1 MTASTR
7 FPARPTTLQDVA
19 AFRRHICIQVDMQFA
34 SIVFRYRP
42 LAAGILVLALGG
54 SVPVHPQAASPSPA
68 GDADGLIGQHLPLNG
83 VPNFGEVTSQLLR
96 GGQPTQAGF
105 EELARR
111 GVGLVINLRG
121 DSKAERATVE
131 KLGMQYV
138 SIPWHCAYPK
148 DRQVAEFLGV
158 LRTNPDKKIFVHCRL
173 GVDRTGL
180 MIASYRMA
188 EQGWTAARAHREM
201 AAFGFD
207 SFHNIICPGLASY
220 AAGFP
225 TRFEKDA
232 AFDALR
238 TAPSSPAFQH

>member
-1 MTASTR
+1 
-7 FPARPTTLQDVA
+7 
-19 AFRRHICIQVDMQFA
+19 MQFT
-34 SIVFRYRP
+34 SIHLTNRP
-42 LAAGILVLALGG
+42 LAVGVLVLALGG
-54 SVPVHPQAASPSPA
+54 AVSVHAQAASPTPA
-68 GDADGLIGQHLPLNG
+68 GNAEGLIGQHLPLNG

-96 GGQPTQAGF
+96 GGQPTEAGF
-105 EELARR
+105 EELSKR
-111 GVGLVINLRG
+111 GIGLVINLRG
-121 DSKAERATVE
+121 DSKAERAMVE

-148 DRQVAEFLGV
+148 DRQVAQFLSV
-158 LRTNPDKKIFVHCRL
+158 LRANPDKKIFVHCRL

-207 SFHNIICPGLASY
+207 AFHNMICPGLGSY

-232 AFDALR
+232 AFEQLR
-238 TAPSSPAFQH
+238 SAQPAFQR

>member
-1 MTASTR
+1 ME
-7 FPARPTTLQDVA
+7 
-19 AFRRHICIQVDMQFA
+19 FA
-34 SIVFRYRP
+34 TILFRYRP
-42 LAAGILVLALGG
+42 LAVGILVLALGSG
-54 SVPVHPQAASPSPA
+54 VSVHPQAASPTPA
-68 GDADGLIGQHLPLNG
+68 GNADGLIGRRLPLSG

-96 GGQPTQAGF
+96 GGQPTEAGF
-105 EELARR
+105 EELSRR

-121 DSKAERATVE
+121 DSKAERAAVE

-148 DRQVAEFLGV
+148 DRQVAEFLSV
-158 LRTNPDKKIFVHCRL
+158 LRANPDKKIFVHCRL

-207 SFHNIICPGLASY
+207 AFHNMICPGLGSY

-232 AFDALR
+232 AFEPLR
-238 TAPSSPAFQH
+238 SGQPSPSFQH

>member
-1 MTASTR
+1 
-7 FPARPTTLQDVA
+7 
-19 AFRRHICIQVDMQFA
+19 MQFT
-34 SIVFRYRP
+34 SIHLTNRS
-42 LAAGILVLALGG
+42 LAVGVLVLALGG
-54 SVPVHPQAASPSPA
+54 AVSVHAQAASPTPA
-68 GDADGLIGQHLPLNG
+68 GNAEGLIGQHLPLNG

-96 GGQPTQAGF
+96 GGQPTEAGF
-105 EELARR
+105 EELSKR
-111 GVGLVINLRG
+111 GIGLVINLRG
-121 DSKAERATVE
+121 DSKAERGMVE

-148 DRQVAEFLGV
+148 DRQVAQFLSV
-158 LRTNPDKKIFVHCRL
+158 LRANPDKKIFVHCRL

-207 SFHNIICPGLASY
+207 AFHNMICPGLGSY

-232 AFDALR
+232 AFEQLR
-238 TAPSSPAFQH
+238 SAQPAFQR

>member
-1 MTASTR
+1 MTLGVNRAGYR
-7 FPARPTTLQDVA
+7 
-19 AFRRHICIQVDMQFA
+19 AFAV
-34 SIVFRYRP
+34 VV
-42 LAAGILVLALGG
+42 LLVVLGSG
-54 SVPVHPQAASPSPA
+54 VPVHPQAASPTPA
-68 GDADGLIGQHLPLNG
+68 GNAEGLIGQHLPLNG
-83 VPNFGEVTSQLLR
+83 VPNFGEVTSQLSR
-96 GGQPTQAGF
+96 GGQPTPAGF
-105 EELARR
+105 EELSRR
-111 GVGLVINLRG
+111 GVGLVVNLRG
-121 DSKAERATVE
+121 DSKAERTAVE

-148 DRQVAEFLGV
+148 DRQVAEFLSV
-158 LRTNPDKKIFVHCRL
+158 LRANPDKKIFVHCRL

-207 SFHNIICPGLASY
+207 GFHNMICPGLASY

-232 AFDALR
+232 AFEPLR
-238 TAPSSPAFQH
+238 SAPSAPAFQR

>member
-1 MTASTR
+1 
-7 FPARPTTLQDVA
+7 
-19 AFRRHICIQVDMQFA
+19 MQCA
-34 SIVFRYRP
+34 TILFRYRP
-42 LAAGILVLALGG
+42 LAVGILVLALGSG
-54 SVPVHPQAASPSPA
+54 VSVHPQAASPTPA
-68 GDADGLIGQHLPLNG
+68 GNADGLIGRHLPLSG

-96 GGQPTQAGF
+96 GGQPTEAGF
-105 EELARR
+105 EELSRR

-121 DSKAERATVE
+121 DSKAERAAVE

-148 DRQVAEFLGV
+148 DRQVAEFLSV
-158 LRTNPDKKIFVHCRL
+158 LRANPDKKIFVHCRL

-207 SFHNIICPGLASY
+207 AFHNMICPGLGSY

-232 AFDALR
+232 AFEPLR
-238 TAPSSPAFQH
+238 SGQPSPSFQH

>member
-1 MTASTR
+1 
-7 FPARPTTLQDVA
+7 
-19 AFRRHICIQVDMQFA
+19 MQCA
-34 SIVFRYRP
+34 TILFRYRP
-42 LAAGILVLALGG
+42 LAVGILVLALGSG
-54 SVPVHPQAASPSPA
+54 VSVHPQAASPTPA
-68 GDADGLIGQHLPLNG
+68 GNADGLIGRHLPLSG

-96 GGQPTQAGF
+96 GGQPTEAGF
-105 EELARR
+105 EELSRR

-121 DSKAERATVE
+121 DSKAERAAVE

-148 DRQVAEFLGV
+148 DRQVAEFLSV
-158 LRTNPDKKIFVHCRL
+158 LRANPDKKIFVHCRL

-180 MIASYRMA
+180 MVASYRMA

-207 SFHNIICPGLASY
+207 AFHNMICPGLGSY

-225 TRFEKDA
+225 TRFEKGA
-232 AFDALR
+232 AFEPLR
-238 TAPSSPAFQH
+238 SGQPSPSFQH

>member
-1 MTASTR
+1 
-7 FPARPTTLQDVA
+7 
-19 AFRRHICIQVDMQFA
+19 MQFA
-34 SIVFRYRP
+34 TILFRYRP
-42 LAAGILVLALGG
+42 LLVGVLVLVLGSG
-54 SVPVHPQAASPSPA
+54 VSVHPQAASPTPA
-68 GDADGLIGQHLPLNG
+68 GNAEGLIGQHLPLSG

-96 GGQPTQAGF
+96 GGQPTEAGF
-105 EELARR
+105 EELSRR

-121 DSKAERATVE
+121 DSKAERAAVE

-148 DRQVAEFLGV
+148 DRQVAEFLSV
-158 LRTNPDKKIFVHCRL
+158 LRANPDKKIFVHCRL

-207 SFHNIICPGLASY
+207 AFHNMICPGLGSY

-232 AFDALR
+232 AFEQLR
-238 TAPSSPAFQH
+238 STPTTPAFQH

>member
-1 MTASTR
+1 
-7 FPARPTTLQDVA
+7 
-19 AFRRHICIQVDMQFA
+19 MQCA
-34 SIVFRYRP
+34 TILFRYRP
-42 LAAGILVLALGG
+42 LAVGILVLALGSG
-54 SVPVHPQAASPSPA
+54 VSVHPQDASPTPA
-68 GDADGLIGQHLPLNG
+68 GNADGLIGRHLPLSG

-96 GGQPTQAGF
+96 GGQPTEAGF
-105 EELARR
+105 EELSRR

-121 DSKAERATVE
+121 DSKAERAAVE

-148 DRQVAEFLGV
+148 DRQVAEFLSV
-158 LRTNPDKKIFVHCRL
+158 LRANPDKKIFVHCRL

-207 SFHNIICPGLASY
+207 AFHNMICPGLGSY

-232 AFDALR
+232 AFEPLR
-238 TAPSSPAFQH
+238 SGQPSPSFQH

>member
-1 MTASTR
+1 MTV
-7 FPARPTTLQDVA
+7 PAN
-19 AFRRHICIQVDMQFA
+19 
-34 SIVFRYRP
+34 RYRSRAFP
-42 LAAGILVLALGG
+42 LVVLLVVFAGG
-54 SVPVHPQAASPSPA
+54 VPAHPQAASPSPA
-68 GDADGLIGQHLPLNG
+68 GNADGLIGQHLPLNG
-83 VPNFGEVTSQLLR
+83 IPNFGEVTSQLLR

-105 EELARR
+105 EELSKR

-121 DSKAERATVE
+121 DTKAERLTVE

-148 DRQVAEFLGV
+148 DHQVAEFLSV

-207 SFHNIICPGLASY
+207 GFHNMICPGLASY
-220 AAGFP
+220 EAGFP

-232 AFDALR
+232 AFELLR
-238 TAPSSPAFQH
+238 STPSTPAFQH

>member
-1 MTASTR
+1 
-7 FPARPTTLQDVA
+7 
-19 AFRRHICIQVDMQFA
+19 MQFA
-34 SIVFRYRP
+34 MIRRKKRFVAVSI
-42 LAAGILVLALGG
+42 LALAFGTA
-54 SVPVHPQAASPSPA
+54 VPVSPQAASPTPA
-68 GDADGLIGQHLPLNG
+68 GNPDGLIGQHLPLNG

-105 EELARR
+105 EELSRR

-121 DSKAERATVE
+121 DSRVERAMVE

-148 DRQVAEFLGV
+148 DRQVAEFLSV
-158 LRTNPDKKIFVHCRL
+158 LRANPDKKIFVHCRL

-188 EQGWTAARAHREM
+188 EQGWTAARAHKEM

-207 SFHNIICPGLASY
+207 GFHNLICPGLASY
-220 AAGFP
+220 EAGFP
-225 TRFEKDA
+225 TRFERDA
-232 AFDALR
+232 AFEQLR
-238 TAPSSPAFQH
+238 PAPSSAFQH

>member
-1 MTASTR
+1 
-7 FPARPTTLQDVA
+7 
-19 AFRRHICIQVDMQFA
+19 MQFT
-34 SIVFRYRP
+34 SIHLTNRP
-42 LAAGILVLALGG
+42 LAVGVLVLALGG
-54 SVPVHPQAASPSPA
+54 AVSVHAQAASPTPA
-68 GDADGLIGQHLPLNG
+68 GNAEGLIGQHLPLNG

-96 GGQPTQAGF
+96 GGQPTEAGF
-105 EELARR
+105 EELSKR
-111 GVGLVINLRG
+111 GIGLVINLRG
-121 DSKAERATVE
+121 DSKAERAMVE

-148 DRQVAEFLGV
+148 DRQVAQFLSV
-158 LRTNPDKKIFVHCRL
+158 LRANPDKKIFVHCRL

-207 SFHNIICPGLASY
+207 AFHNIICPGLGSY

-232 AFDALR
+232 AFEQLR
-238 TAPSSPAFQH
+238 SAQPAF